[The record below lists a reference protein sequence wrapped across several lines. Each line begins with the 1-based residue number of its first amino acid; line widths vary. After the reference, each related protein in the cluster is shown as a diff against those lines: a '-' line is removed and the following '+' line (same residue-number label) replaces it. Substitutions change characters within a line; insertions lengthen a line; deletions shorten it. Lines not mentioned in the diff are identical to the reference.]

1 MTTFSLE
8 LQDCIAELEVKLN
21 GKEDE
26 FLQLS
31 ETMVKRS
38 KHYEDINKIREEI
51 KDAETKYEELVNE
64 LEKKLLDNR
73 IQLQKDAEEKIKL
86 MESAAEEV
94 CHL

>member
-1 MTTFSLE
+1 
-8 LQDCIAELEVKLN
+8 
-21 GKEDE
+21 
-26 FLQLS
+26 
-31 ETMVKRS
+31 MVKRS